1 MSTSPPPPPEPSP
14 VTTRP
19 ILGVHHV
26 GIAAHDVAALARFYR
41 RSSGLVDWPAVD
53 ALQLP
58 GGGLALAGPNAGLRL
73 LPGADAPRRRAVSEA
88 GITHVCLQSTAI
100 QHLLQSH
107 TEAGAC
113 FHSPLVDLGTGFLYS
128 YARDTEH
135 NVIELEGVAPVW
147 ADPQPWLAHVN
158 LACADITSQAAFYA
172 ALLGSPAARSPRL
185 KGNPRLDQIADLR
198 GVDLRMAWIDAR
210 NMQVELIQYTQPAE
224 EATGR
229 SSTRRLPG
237 ANGHAYVAL
246 EVSDLDAA
254 RALLCAHGG
263 SVTQT
268 LNGGPYVPGNLGLRC
283 TDPEGN
289 ALWLLDHD
297 TLARCGTAID
307 QLPQPDVV
315 PRFQAA
321 RAALQG
327 HA

>member
-1 MSTSPPPPPEPSP
+1 MSTAPEP

-26 GIAAHDVAALARFYR
+26 GIAAHGVAALAGFYR
-41 RSSGLVDWPAVD
+41 SSSGLVDWPALD

-73 LPGADAPRRRAVSEA
+73 LPGAAAPLRRAVSEA

-100 QHLLQSH
+100 QGLQQAH
-107 TEAGAC
+107 AEAGAR

-158 LACADITSQAAFYA
+158 LACADIWQQAAFYA
-172 ALLGSPAARSPRL
+172 ALLGSTAARSPRL
-185 KGNPRLDQIADLR
+185 RGDTRLDQIADLQ
-198 GVDLRMAWIDAR
+198 GVELRMAWIDAR
-210 NMQVELIQYTQPAE
+210 NMQVELIQYTQPAAQ
-224 EATGR
+224 ATGR
-229 SSTRRLPG
+229 HSTRRLPG
-237 ANGHAYVAL
+237 ASGHAYIAF
-246 EVSDLDAA
+246 EVSDPDAA
-254 RALLCAHGG
+254 GALLLAQGG
-263 SVTQT
+263 SVTDT
-268 LNGGPYVPGNLGLRC
+268 LKGGLTNVGLRC
-283 TDPEGN
+283 RDPEGN

-297 TLARCGTAID
+297 TLARCGAAIE